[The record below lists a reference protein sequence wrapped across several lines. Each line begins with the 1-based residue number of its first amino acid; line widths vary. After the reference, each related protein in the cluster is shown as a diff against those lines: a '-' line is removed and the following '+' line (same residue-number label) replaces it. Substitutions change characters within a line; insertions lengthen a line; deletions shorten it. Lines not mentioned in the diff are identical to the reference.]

1 MYKAPRGTVDIL
13 PAEQLYY
20 RYVESQAAE
29 MCRRYGYGRIET
41 PVFEEAG
48 LFVRTIGQ
56 GTDIVEK
63 ETYTFKDRSKQEMTL
78 RPEGTAPV
86 CRAYI
91 EHGMQ
96 ALPQPVKLY
105 YFASI
110 FRYERPQ
117 KGRYRQH
124 HQFGVEAIGEDDPAL
139 DSEVIEMA
147 WNFYAMLGLNDL
159 ALYINS
165 IGCRECRPGYIK
177 KLKKYYSSHIDELCP
192 QCKIRYERNP
202 LRLLDCK
209 EPSCQELADA
219 APKSEAGLCPECK
232 QHFKEVLGNLKILKV
247 PCKKNHR
254 LVRGLDYYT
263 RTVFEIQPIAG
274 GGAQSALGG
283 GGRYDNLIE
292 ELGGKP
298 TPAIGFAVGIDR
310 IVMSLKEQG
319 IELPP
324 SEDQGIYVA
333 YAGEKAKA
341 EAIRLT
347 AEMRTAGIP
356 VYIGFG
362 NKSLKSQM
370 RQANNLGVSFAFIF
384 GDDEVEKG
392 AVIYK
397 DMVGGEQW
405 EVEISE
411 VISLLTQG

>member
-1 MYKAPRGTVDIL
+1 EI
-13 PAEQLYY
+13 
-20 RYVESQAAE
+20 
-29 MCRRYGYGRIET
+29 CRRYGYGRIET

-63 ETYTFKDRSKQEMTL
+63 ETYTFKDRSDQEMTL

-91 EHGMQ
+91 EHGMHS
-96 ALPQPVKLY
+96 LPQPVKLY

-124 HQFGVEAIGEDDPAL
+124 HQFGVEAIGEIDSAL
-139 DSEVIEMA
+139 DSEVVEMA
-147 WNFYAMLGLNDL
+147 WNFYAMLGLNDIV
-159 ALYINS
+159 LYINS

-177 KLKKYYSSHIDELCP
+177 KLKKYYSSHIDEVCP

-209 EPSCQELADA
+209 EPACQGLADA
-219 APKSEAGLCPECK
+219 APKSDAALCPECK
-232 QHFKEVLGNLKILKV
+232 QHFKDVLANLKIVKV
-247 PCKKNHR
+247 PFKKNHR

-263 RTVFEIQPIAG
+263 RTVFEIQPVAG
-274 GGAQSALGG
+274 GGQQSALGG

-298 TPAIGFAVGIDR
+298 APAIGFAAGIDR
-310 IVMSLKEQG
+310 IVMCMKEQG
-319 IELPP
+319 VEPPP

-333 YAGEKAKA
+333 YMGEKAKA

-347 AEMRTAGIP
+347 SEMRTAGIP
-356 VYIGFG
+356 VYIGYG
-362 NKSLKSQM
+362 GKSLKAQM

-384 GDDEVEKG
+384 GEEEVQKG
-392 AVIYK
+392 KVIYK
-397 DMVGGEQW
+397 DMAGGEQW
-405 EVEISE
+405 EVEINE

>member
-20 RYVESQAAE
+20 RYVETQAAE

-41 PVFEEAG
+41 PAFEDAG

-63 ETYTFKDRSKQEMTL
+63 ETYTFKDRSEQEMTL

-124 HQFGVEAIGEDDPAL
+124 HQFGVEAIGESDPAL
-139 DSEVIEMA
+139 DSEIIEMA
-147 WNFYAMLGLNDL
+147 WNFYAILGLNDL
-159 ALYINS
+159 SLYINS
-165 IGCRECRPGYIK
+165 IGCRECRPAYIK
-177 KLKKYYSSHIDELCP
+177 KLKKYYSSHVDELCP

-209 EPSCQELADA
+209 EPSCQGLADA

-232 QHFKEVLGNLKILKV
+232 QHFKDVLGNLKIMKV

-319 IELPP
+319 IEPPP

-384 GDDEVEKG
+384 GDDEVAKG
-392 AVIYK
+392 TVIYK
-397 DMVGGEQW
+397 DMTGGEQW
-405 EVEISE
+405 EVEIGE

>member
-1 MYKAPRGTVDIL
+1 MYRAPRGTVDIL

-20 RYVESQAAE
+20 RYVESQASE
-29 MCRRYGYGRIET
+29 ICRRYGYGLIET

-48 LFVRTIGQ
+48 LFIRTIGQ

-63 ETYTFKDRSKQEMTL
+63 ETYTFKDRSEQEMTL

-124 HQFGVEAIGEDDPAL
+124 HQFGVEAIGESDSAL

-165 IGCRECRPGYIK
+165 IGCKECRPGYIK
-177 KLKKYYSSHIDELCP
+177 KLKKYYSTHVDEICP
-192 QCKIRYERNP
+192 QCKVRYERNP

-209 EPSCQELADA
+209 EPSCQGLADA
-219 APKSEAGLCPECK
+219 APKSETALCPQCK
-232 QHFKEVLGNLKILKV
+232 QHFKEVLGNLKVVKV
-247 PCKKNHR
+247 PYQKNHR

-263 RTVFEIQPIAG
+263 RTVFEIQPAADG
-274 GGAQSALGG
+274 GQQSALGG
-283 GGRYDNLIE
+283 GGGYDNLIE

-298 TPAIGFAVGIDR
+298 TPAIGFAAGIDR
-310 IVMSLKEQG
+310 VVMSLKEQG
-319 IELPP
+319 VEPSP

-333 YAGEKAKA
+333 YMGDKAKA

-356 VYIGFG
+356 VYVGHG
-362 NKSLKSQM
+362 NKSLKAQM

-384 GDDEVEKG
+384 GDDEVVKG
-392 AVIYK
+392 KVIYK
-397 DMVGGEQW
+397 DMVSGEQW

>member
-1 MYKAPRGTVDIL
+1 MYRAPRGTVDIL

-20 RYVESQAAE
+20 RYVESQASE
-29 MCRRYGYGRIET
+29 ICRRYGYGLIET

-48 LFVRTIGQ
+48 LFIRTIGQ

-63 ETYTFKDRSKQEMTL
+63 ETYTFKDRSEQEMTL

-124 HQFGVEAIGEDDPAL
+124 HQFGVEAIGESDSAL

-165 IGCRECRPGYIK
+165 IGCKECRPGYIK
-177 KLKKYYSSHIDELCP
+177 KLKKYYSTHVDEICP
-192 QCKIRYERNP
+192 QCKVRYERNP

-209 EPSCQELADA
+209 EPSCQGLADA
-219 APKSEAGLCPECK
+219 APKSETALCPQCK
-232 QHFKEVLGNLKILKV
+232 QHFKEVLGNLKVVKV
-247 PCKKNHR
+247 PYQKNHR

-263 RTVFEIQPIAG
+263 RTVFEIQPAAG
-274 GGAQSALGG
+274 GGQQSALGG

-298 TPAIGFAVGIDR
+298 TPAIGFAAGIDR
-310 IVMSLKEQG
+310 VVMSLKEQG
-319 IELPP
+319 VEPSP

-333 YAGEKAKA
+333 YMGDKAKA

-356 VYIGFG
+356 VYVGHG
-362 NKSLKSQM
+362 NKSLKAQM

-384 GDDEVEKG
+384 GDDEVVKG
-392 AVIYK
+392 KVIYK
-397 DMVGGEQW
+397 DMVSGEQW

>member
-1 MYKAPRGTVDIL
+1 MYRAPRGTVDIL
-13 PAEQLYY
+13 PGEHAYY
-20 RYVESQAAE
+20 KYVESQAAE
-29 MCRRYGYGRIET
+29 ICRLYGYGCIET

-91 EHGMQ
+91 EHGMHS
-96 ALPQPVKLY
+96 LPQPVKLY

-124 HQFGVEAIGEDDPAL
+124 HQFGVEAIGESAASL
-139 DSEVIEMA
+139 DSEVVEMA
-147 WNFYAMLGLNDL
+147 WNFYAGLGLDGL

-165 IGCRECRPGYIK
+165 IGCSECRPAYIK
-177 KLKKYYSSHIDELCP
+177 KLKKYYSPHIDGICP
-192 QCKIRYERNP
+192 QCKVRYERNP

-209 EPSCQELADA
+209 EAGCQGLADA
-219 APKSEAGLCPECK
+219 APKSEASLCPECK
-232 QHFKEVLGNLKILKV
+232 KHFKEVLKNLKVVKV
-247 PCKKNHR
+247 PYKKNHR

-263 RTVFEIQPIAG
+263 RTVFEIQPAAG

-310 IVMSLKEQG
+310 IVMFLKEQG
-319 IELPP
+319 IEPP
-324 SEDQGIYVA
+324 SVEDQGIYIA
-333 YAGEKAKA
+333 YMGDKAKA
-341 EAIRLT
+341 EAIKLT
-347 AEMRTAGIP
+347 AEMRTVGIP
-356 VYIGFG
+356 VHISYGG
-362 NKSLKSQM
+362 KSLKAQM

-384 GDDEVEKG
+384 GEDEVERGK
-392 AVIYK
+392 VTYK

-405 EVEISE
+405 EVEIRE
-411 VISLLTQG
+411 VLSLLTQG